1 MRSHRSYLQM
11 QWLSIFRGQFAPAS
25 KVGALASRLDSQ
37 ERALPELDAAVKAE
51 LAKVEAA
58 MASFRQLVNT
68 SFAHD
73 RNARGAGRNAD
84 TIGYLNRSRTS
95 DCQLQAGGAELLR
108 CEVRRPLC
116 ITGADARGAK
126 APRSPRRGP
135 PALCGMVCPSSDESS
150 CKLSQHQE
158 SRNCV
163 LMTAERP
170 SEDLHKEREGVL
182 LPPDLATT
190 MFSWSL
196 SCPRRF
202 TLVCSLC
209 FVLCACIKTLVRL

>member
-1 MRSHRSYLQM
+1 M
-11 QWLSIFRGQFAPAS
+11 
-25 KVGALASRLDSQ
+25 GALASRLDSQ

-58 MASFRQLVNT
+58 MASFRQLVKA

-73 RNARGAGRNAD
+73 RNATGAGRN
-84 TIGYLNRSRTS
+84 GVNRSRTS

-116 ITGADARGAK
+116 ITGVDARGAE
-126 APRSPRRGP
+126 ATRSPRRGR
-135 PALCGMVCPSSDESS
+135 PAFYGMACPSSDESS

-163 LMTAERP
+163 LMTAEHP

-182 LPPDLATT
+182 LPPDLAT

-196 SCPRRF
+196 
-202 TLVCSLC
+202 
-209 FVLCACIKTLVRL
+209 